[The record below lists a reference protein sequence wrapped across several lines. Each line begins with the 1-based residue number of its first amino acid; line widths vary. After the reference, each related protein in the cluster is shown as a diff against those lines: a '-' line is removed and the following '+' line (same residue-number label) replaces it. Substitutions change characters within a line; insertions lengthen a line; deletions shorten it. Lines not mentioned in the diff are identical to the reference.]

1 MKPTLAFYMGY
12 SESFNGLNY
21 HSKNV
26 FGSEINALKLAESL
40 VDTYDVYIFV
50 NIDSS
55 DEIIY
60 NQVHYLNLYK
70 ISDFKNLD
78 ILIIVRYINY
88 FLYNHHYAK
97 KTILWICDTIINPV
111 YNGDRLPNNAS
122 HLIHNFKDKIN
133 HLVFLSDWHI
143 QNNSQIIDL
152 SLFNNHIIYNP
163 IDLTYYKP
171 NIPIIKNR
179 FIYMSDPNRGLS
191 ILLDCLI
198 YIQNYI
204 PNISLIVF
212 REQDFSD
219 EIKKKIKLIHN
230 HKSYTKVSQQIIA
243 NECLQAEYFFYPT
256 NFYETFCNC
265 AAEAQLYH
273 TICIYNPIGGLTT
286 TISDRG
292 HIITHNPNS
301 HDYIQNTSNDVIQ
314 LMNNEIKKND
324 YRTRGH
330 LWAKQLSLSNTK
342 QQWLKLFQ

>member
-1 MKPTLAFYMGY
+1 MKPILAFYMGY
-12 SESFNGLNY
+12 SESFNGSNY
-21 HSKNV
+21 NSKNV

-88 FLYNHHYAK
+88 FLYNHHHAQ

-152 SLFNNHIIYNP
+152 PLFNNHIIYNP
-163 IDLTYYKP
+163 IDLTYYKS

-198 YIQNYI
+198 YIQKHI
-204 PNISLIVF
+204 PNISLVVF

-219 EIKKKIKLIHN
+219 EIKNKIKLIHN

-243 NECLQAEYFFYPT
+243 DECLQAEYFFYPT

-265 AAEAQLYH
+265 AAEAQLYN

-286 TISDRG
+286 TIADRG
-292 HIITHNPNS
+292 YIIHHDINS
-301 HDYIQNTSNDVIQ
+301 SDYIINTSLDVIQ
-314 LMNNEIKKND
+314 LMNNESKKND

-330 LWAKQLSLSNTK
+330 LWAKQLSLNNIK
-342 QQWLKLFQ
+342 HQWIKLFK

>member
-1 MKPTLAFYMGY
+1 MKSTLAFYMGY
-12 SESFNGLNY
+12 SESFTGFNY

-40 VDTYDVYIFV
+40 VDSYDVYIFV

-55 DEIIY
+55 DEIIH
-60 NQVHYLNLYK
+60 NQVHYLSLYK
-70 ISDFKNLD
+70 ISDFNNLD

-88 FLYNHHYAK
+88 FLYNNHYAK

-143 QNNSQIIDL
+143 QNNSRIVDL
-152 SLFNNHIIYNP
+152 PLFNNHIIYNP
-163 IDLTYYKP
+163 LDLSYYKP

-198 YIQNYI
+198 YIQNHI
-204 PNISLIVF
+204 SDISLVVF
-212 REQDFSD
+212 RSHEFSD
-219 EIKKKIKLIHN
+219 EIKNKIKLLHN
-230 HKSYTKVSQQIIA
+230 QKSYAKVSQQIIA

-286 TISDRG
+286 TIADRG
-292 HIITHNPNS
+292 HIIKHTIDSPN
-301 HDYIQNTSNDVIQ
+301 YVQNTSNDVIK
-314 LMNNEIKKND
+314 LMNDNQKKND
-324 YRTRGH
+324 YKTRGH
-330 LWAKQLSLSNTK
+330 LWAKQISLNNIK
-342 QQWLKLFQ
+342 HQWIKLFI

>member
-12 SESFNGLNY
+12 SESFNGSNY

-204 PNISLIVF
+204 PSISLVVF

-301 HDYIQNTSNDVIQ
+301 PDYIQNTSNDVIQ
-314 LMNNEIKKND
+314 LMNNETKKND